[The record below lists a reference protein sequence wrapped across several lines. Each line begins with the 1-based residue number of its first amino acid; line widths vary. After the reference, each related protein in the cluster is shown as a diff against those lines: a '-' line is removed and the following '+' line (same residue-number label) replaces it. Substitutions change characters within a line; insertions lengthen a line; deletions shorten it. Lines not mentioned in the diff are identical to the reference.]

1 MAKAKPRLGKG
12 LAGLIS
18 GNAPKKEESA
28 PAAEPVP
35 APRASSAPKTSALA
49 KPVSAPAP
57 AASEPPASSA
67 APDKSAPSPGFLE
80 VPVSKVEPN
89 PYQPRRD
96 FEESQLSDLAES
108 IRSEGLIQPIV
119 VREVNGKYQLIAG
132 ERRWRA
138 FKLLKLNKIPARII
152 QAGDASSASMALIEN
167 LQRENLNPIEESMG
181 YASLLRDFDLTQEQV
196 AERVGKGRATIANAL
211 RLLTLSDE
219 IRGYLGTGLLSTG
232 HAKVLLGVESKQ
244 EQTLIARRIIEEG
257 VSVRG
262 AEALI
267 ERLRRSG
274 KAKPAGGRDV
284 PAAEAA
290 AIGDIEK
297 RMTSFLNT
305 NVLLKHSPKKGKI
318 LIEYAGNDDLQRIL
332 EKIGLEE

>member
-18 GNAPKKEESA
+18 GNASKGNDAAASPASKGPNSSAVATAKSPKQVAEA
-28 PAAEPVP
+28 PAGA
-35 APRASSAPKTSALA
+35 
-49 KPVSAPAP
+49 
-57 AASEPPASSA
+57 
-67 APDKSAPSPGFLE
+67 PGFME
-80 VPVSKVEPN
+80 VPVNRVEPN
-89 PYQPRRD
+89 PYQPRRE
-96 FEESQLSDLAES
+96 FEDSQLSDLAES

-119 VREVNGKYQLIAG
+119 VREVNGSYQLIAG

-138 FKLLKLNKIPARII
+138 FKLLKLSKIPARIVK
-152 QAGDASSASMALIEN
+152 AGDSSSASMALIEN
-167 LQRENLNPIEESMG
+167 LQRENLNPVEEAMG

-219 IRGYLGTGLLSTG
+219 IRGYLATGLLSTG
-232 HAKVLLGVESKQ
+232 HAKVLLGLENKQ

-267 ERLRRSG
+267 DRLRRSG
-274 KAKPAGGRDV
+274 KAKSSGGREL
-284 PAAEAA
+284 PAAEAS
-290 AIGDIEK
+290 AIEDIEK
-297 RMTSFLNT
+297 RMTSYLNT
-305 NVLLKHSPKKGKI
+305 TVALKHAPKKGRI
-318 LIEYAGNDDLQRIL
+318 TIEYAGNDDLQRIL

>member
-18 GNAPKKEESA
+18 GNNAKKT
-28 PAAEPVP
+28 V
-35 APRASSAPKTSALA
+35 
-49 KPVSAPAP
+49 
-57 AASEPPASSA
+57 PASSSTA
-67 APDKSAPSPGFLE
+67 TSKSKSATKPRPSATTRAGRKDEALE
-80 VPVSKVEPN
+80 HPSFMEIAVSKVEPN

-96 FEESQLSDLAES
+96 FEESQLKDLAES

-119 VREVNGKYQLIAG
+119 VREVEGNYQLIAG

-138 FKLLKLNKIPARII
+138 FKQLKLSKIPARVVR
-152 QAGDASSASMALIEN
+152 AGDASSASMALIEN
-167 LQRENLNPIEESMG
+167 LQRENLNPIEEALG

-196 AERVGKGRATIANAL
+196 AERVGKGRATIANSL

-219 IRGYLGTGLLSTG
+219 IRGYLSTGLVSTG
-232 HAKVLLGVESKQ
+232 HAKVLLGLESKE
-244 EQTLIARRIIEEG
+244 EQALVARRIIEEG

-262 AEALI
+262 TENLI
-267 ERLRRSG
+267 ELMRRSS
-274 KAKPAGGRDV
+274 KKKSSGGREV

-290 AIGDIEK
+290 AIQDIEK
-297 RMTSFLNT
+297 RMTSYLNT
-305 NVLLKHSPKKGKI
+305 NVALKHTPKKGKI

-332 EKIGLEE
+332 EKIGLEEG